1 MNETIDTHHP
11 SEDTPDRP
19 ETQIDE
25 QPGPALTDENR
36 PTGKSRRPML
46 IAVGIAII
54 VLFGASQV
62 YLLTSLGT
70 TQAEIRVQ
78 IESLDRQIVELETSV
93 AGVSEQVEDIARSAA
108 TAEAS
113 STPSGAT
120 PAPALPA
127 GFLPRF
133 NNEGPDRAIG
143 MTLPTIE
150 GIDAYSDSV
159 MTIDPA
165 DGTKRGWM
173 IWAHWC
179 PYCQQE
185 LPDLNAWWPE
195 ASDNYP
201 TTELITVTTSI
212 DPSRGNTL
220 EPYLENQQFVFPVVV
235 DPEAR
240 IAAQMGVSA
249 FPFWIVT
256 DGDGTVLFRTA
267 GLLEMERVEILF
279 SQLEQ
284 FEA

>member
-11 SEDTPDRP
+11 SEDTPDTT
-19 ETQIDE
+19 ETQTDE
-25 QPGPALTDENR
+25 QPEPALTDENR
-36 PTGKSRRPML
+36 PTGRSRSTML

-70 TQAEIRVQ
+70 TQAEIRAQ
-78 IESLDRQIVELETSV
+78 IESLDRRIVELETSV
-93 AGVSEQVEDIARSAA
+93 AGVSGQIEDIARSAA
-108 TAEAS
+108 VAEAS
-113 STPSGAT
+113 SAPSGAT

-143 MTLPTIE
+143 MTLSTIE

-165 DGTKRGWM
+165 DGTKRVWM

-195 ASDNYP
+195 ASGNYP
-201 TTELITVTTSI
+201 TAELITVTTSI
-212 DPSRGNTL
+212 DPSRGNPL
-220 EPYLENQQFVFPVVV
+220 EPYLDDQQFEFPVVV
-235 DPEAR
+235 DLEAT

-267 GLLEMERVEILF
+267 GLLEMERVETLF
-279 SQLEQ
+279 LQLEQ

>member
-1 MNETIDTHHP
+1 MNETTDTQDP
-11 SEDTPDRP
+11 SEDTAHTT
-19 ETQIDE
+19 ETQVH
-25 QPGPALTDENR
+25 QPPEPPLAGGDQR
-36 PTGKSRRPML
+36 SDRSHSRML
-46 IAVGIAII
+46 IASGVAII
-54 VLFGASQV
+54 VLIGASQIF
-62 YLLTSLGT
+62 LLTSLGS
-70 TQAEIRVQ
+70 TQAEIKVQ
-78 IESLDRQIVELETSV
+78 IESLDHQIAELETSV
-93 AGVSEQVEDIARSAA
+93 AGVSEQVVDIARSAA
-108 TAEAS
+108 TAGAS
-113 STPSGAT
+113 SAPSGAT
-120 PAPALPA
+120 PAPALPS

-133 NNEGPDRAIG
+133 TNEGPDRAIG

-165 DGTKRGWM
+165 DGTKRVWM

-195 ASDNYP
+195 ASGDYP
-201 TTELITVTTSI
+201 SAELVTVTTSI
-212 DPSRGNTL
+212 DPSRGNPL
-220 EPYLENQQFVFPVVV
+220 EPYLENQQFAFPVVV
-235 DPEAR
+235 DLEAR

-256 DGDGTVLFRTA
+256 DGNGTVLFRSA
-267 GLLEMERVEILF
+267 GLLEIERVETLF